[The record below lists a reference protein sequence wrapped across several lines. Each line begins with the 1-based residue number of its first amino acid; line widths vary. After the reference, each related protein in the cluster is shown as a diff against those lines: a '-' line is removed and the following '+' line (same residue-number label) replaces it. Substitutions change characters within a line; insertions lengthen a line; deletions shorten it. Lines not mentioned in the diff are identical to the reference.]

1 MDMWVYKLNN
11 HEKNKENIMEIYW
24 DSPPQLR
31 SAVVAPNTLRNANLK
46 LLSLGHKD
54 VEWWTCAYRIVM
66 NLSSM
71 ECNTLFLDKRKGW
84 SPTPSDDWE
93 LWKAE

>member
-1 MDMWVYKLNN
+1 MDMWVYKLKN

-24 DSPPQLR
+24 DKPPQLR

-54 VEWWTCAYRIVM
+54 VE
-66 NLSSM
+66 
-71 ECNTLFLDKRKGW
+71 
-84 SPTPSDDWE
+84 
-93 LWKAE
+93 